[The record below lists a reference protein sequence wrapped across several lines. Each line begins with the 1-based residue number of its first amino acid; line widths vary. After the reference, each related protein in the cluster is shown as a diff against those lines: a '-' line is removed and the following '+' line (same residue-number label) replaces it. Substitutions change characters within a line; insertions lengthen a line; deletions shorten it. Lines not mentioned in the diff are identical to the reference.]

1 MVKALS
7 SEHPT
12 HSVHTIYGSL
22 EYFPPVFSFMVT
34 VKYQPLPLS
43 GDVSSHGVGGGGGQW
58 KLCVYPELCQ
68 VELKICQLSHYTA
81 LNSQVDGVNKAARW
95 LLKSHNREYLLLSL
109 DCSFSKSNYLSK

>member
-34 VKYQPLPLS
+34 VKYQPFPLS
-43 GDVSSHGVGGGGGQW
+43 DDVSSHGVGGVVNGSYVCI
-58 KLCVYPELCQ
+58 LNCV
-68 VELKICQLSHYTA
+68 KWS
-81 LNSQVDGVNKAARW
+81 
-95 LLKSHNREYLLLSL
+95 
-109 DCSFSKSNYLSK
+109 